1 MREHWALPDEKFFTY
16 SGGYWLLLLLQ
27 HVSSE
32 QRDLVRLLF
41 WRAWS
46 IRNNIVHNLGP
57 ISIESSVH
65 FLLSYQATLV
75 DVQQNN
81 VQDTKGKRPTCE
93 TSENSTQRSKTVMG
107 KSKLH
112 TWIPP
117 RMGWAK
123 INVDG
128 AFVEQ
133 TGEAGVGILARDH
146 SGSVCFSAWR
156 VLFHCS
162 SPFEAE
168 VRACVEGIRLAS
180 QWIQMPVILESDCSR
195 VVHAFNSSKEDRS
208 EFAFHV
214 KEGKDLM
221 QLLQEVEIVQVNRE
235 RNSAAHLL
243 AQLARRN
250 VHSAVWLRQVPSCI
264 AKQVDLDCTLSS

>member
-1 MREHWALPDEKFFTY
+1 M
-16 SGGYWLLLLLQ
+16 
-27 HVSSE
+27 SSE
-32 QRDLVRLLF
+32 QHDLVRLLF

-46 IRNNIVHNLGP
+46 VRNNIVHNSGP

-75 DVQQNN
+75 EVQQNN

-107 KSKLH
+107 KTNLH
-112 TWIPP
+112 TWLPP

-123 INVDG
+123 INIDG

-133 TGEAGVGILARDH
+133 IGEAGVGILARDH

-162 SPFEAE
+162 SPVEAE
-168 VRACVEGIRLAS
+168 VHACVEGLRLPS
-180 QWIQMPVILESDCSR
+180 QWIQMPVIIESDCSW
-195 VVHAFNSSKEDRS
+195 VVHVFNTSKEDRS
-208 EFAFHV
+208 EIAFDV
-214 KEGKDLM
+214 KEGKGLM
-221 QLLQEVEIVQVNRE
+221 QLMQKVEIV
-235 RNSAAHLL
+235 
-243 AQLARRN
+243 
-250 VHSAVWLRQVPSCI
+250 
-264 AKQVDLDCTLSS
+264 

>member
-1 MREHWALPDEKFFTY
+1 VE
-16 SGGYWLLLLLQ
+16 
-27 HVSSE
+27 
-32 QRDLVRLLF
+32 
-41 WRAWS
+41 
-46 IRNNIVHNLGP
+46 
-57 ISIESSVH
+57 
-65 FLLSYQATLV
+65 
-75 DVQQNN
+75 VQQNN

-107 KSKLH
+107 KTNLH
-112 TWIPP
+112 TWLPP

-180 QWIQMPVILESDCSR
+180 QWIQMPVI
-195 VVHAFNSSKEDRS
+195 
-208 EFAFHV
+208 
-214 KEGKDLM
+214 
-221 QLLQEVEIVQVNRE
+221 IV
-235 RNSAAHLL
+235 
-243 AQLARRN
+243 
-250 VHSAVWLRQVPSCI
+250 
-264 AKQVDLDCTLSS
+264 